1 MGTLKKAMEITI
13 EFILMKA
20 ETKEEGT
27 KKYRAKSEILLD
39 Q

>member
-1 MGTLKKAMEITI
+1 MGTLKAMEITI

-20 ETKEEGT
+20 KTNEKGT

>member
-20 ETKEEGT
+20 KTKEKKK